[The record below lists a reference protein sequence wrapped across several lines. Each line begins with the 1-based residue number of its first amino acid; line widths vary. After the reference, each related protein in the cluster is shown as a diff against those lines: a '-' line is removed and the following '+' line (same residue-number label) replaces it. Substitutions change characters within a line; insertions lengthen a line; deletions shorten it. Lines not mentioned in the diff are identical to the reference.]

1 MACLIVS
8 RSRDRS
14 ASFVEA
20 TMSSPIRLVYS
31 QATGPK
37 KIPKNDVENR
47 FRQFL
52 ADHQGLM
59 NGTSG
64 PVSEQRLRWLR
75 REYPVTT
82 EELDEDIRWTY
93 LDQVTASLDELRLQA
108 LKRRDRNLAREIQDE
123 MNRYSQAL
131 DELTQIR
138 RCRRRLFESVCT
150 SRPIEA

>member
-14 ASFVEA
+14 ASFVGA
-20 TMSSPIRLVYS
+20 TMSNPIRLVYS
-31 QATGPK
+31 QSICPK
-37 KIPKNDVENR
+37 KLHKNDVEGR

-64 PVSEQRLRWLR
+64 SVSEQRLRWLR
-75 REYPVTT
+75 RAATADD
-82 EELDEDIRWTY
+82 LDEKIRWEY
-93 LDQVTASLDELRLQA
+93 LDQVTASLDELRVQA
-108 LKRRDRNLAREIQDE
+108 LKRRNRNLAKEIQEE

-131 DELTQIR
+131 DQLNQIR
-138 RCRRRLFESVCT
+138 KHWRRVLGQQ
-150 SRPIEA
+150 IEA